1 MKLWSWLVPVSVIL
15 AGAACDNGEE
25 PAPPEDQPVKENTVQ
40 LLLSNAWDP
49 YYAPGGGQIVLVEAY
64 HVAVYDLATRKKT
77 NITPN
82 FGSAARGPRKP
93 AWLVGDVVAF
103 VRKEEGT
110 GKYRLWT
117 VPATGGAIK
126 KYDVDVDADSSLAA
140 DESGKYVYY
149 TGAGDQLIYR
159 LDLASGETLKITY
172 GHIPGFALYNAV
184 QKPGANFVYYV
195 ERQIPF
201 NSRPHTEYISEKKA
215 EGTGIPRIVLNTDKP
230 FLEGLTAS
238 PDDKYL
244 IFPHRDGLFAYEHRA
259 GAKTWLT
266 RAPDKWTNKD
276 RNPRYAPDGTH
287 FVFTR
292 ANNIYIC
299 EAL

>member
-1 MKLWSWLVPVSVIL
+1 MKRWPWLVTVGVIL
-15 AGAACDNGEE
+15 AVLACSDETE
-25 PAPPEDQPVKENTVQ
+25 PAPPEDQPEKENTVQ

-64 HVAVYDLATRKKT
+64 HVAVYDLVTRRKK
-77 NITPN
+77 NITPD
-82 FGSAARGPRKP
+82 FGSAARAPRKP
-93 AWLVGDVVAF
+93 AWLEGDVVAF
-103 VRKEEGT
+103 VRKDEGSS
-110 GKYRLWT
+110 KYRLWT

-126 KYDVDVDADSSLAA
+126 KYDADVDADSSLAG

-159 LDLASGETLKITY
+159 LDLESGETLKITY
-172 GHIPGFALYNAV
+172 GHITGFALYNAV

-195 ERQIPF
+195 ERQVPF
-201 NSRPHTEYISEKKA
+201 NPQPHTEYISEKKA
-215 EGTGIPRIVLNTDKP
+215 EGTGIPRIVINTDKP

-244 IFPHRDGLFAYEHRA
+244 IFPHRDGLFACEHRA
-259 GAKTWLT
+259 GAETWLT
-266 RAPDKWTNKD
+266 RAPDKWTDKD

-287 FVFTR
+287 FVFAR

-299 EAL
+299 EAP